1 MHDPRVEKLAD
12 MLVNYSIGIKPGD
25 KAFIEGN
32 HHANPLLAEI
42 YKKVLQAGGYPYLD
56 ISMAGWE
63 EIFYKYAS
71 DDQINYLHEPIKVL
85 YETYD
90 ANFYIQSD
98 ANTSYL
104 SNVDPS
110 RIVLHKQAR
119 HKIRSRFF
127 ERAARGEMRWVYTL
141 YPTEGHAQNAEMS
154 FDEYSDFVFKACMP
168 DLDDP
173 IGYWKK
179 VSTYQQKL
187 INWLKGKKNVHVTG
201 PDTELSLS
209 IEGRPFTNCD
219 CHLNVP
225 DGEIFCGP
233 VENSINGH
241 VRFSYP
247 AIFQGHEVTEV
258 RLWFEDGKVVKAT
271 AGKNEEFLLT
281 TLDTDNGSRH
291 VGEFAIGTN
300 EGITKFT
307 GEILYDEK
315 IGGSFHMA
323 LGDSYP
329 ESGGLNKSAIHWD
342 MICDLRNGGEITVD
356 GITLHKNGK
365 FVLKF

>member
-1 MHDPRVEKLAD
+1 MNDPRVEKLAD

-32 HHANPLLAEI
+32 HLAKPLIAEI
-42 YKKVLQAGGYPYLD
+42 YKKVFQSGGYPYMD

-71 DDQINYLHEPIKVL
+71 DDQIKYIHEPIKIL

-119 HKIRSRFF
+119 HEIRSRFY
-127 ERAARGEMRWVYTL
+127 ERAARGELRWVYTL
-141 YPTEGHAQNAEMS
+141 YPTEGHAQNAGMS
-154 FDEYSDFVFKACMP
+154 IDEYSDFVFKACMP

-173 IGYWKK
+173 VGYWKK
-179 VSTYQQKL
+179 VSAYQQKV
-187 INWLKGKKNVHVTG
+187 ISWLKGKKNVHVTG
-201 PDTELSLS
+201 PDTDLSLS
-209 IEGRPFTNCD
+209 IEGRLFINCD

-233 VENSINGH
+233 VENKINGH
-241 VRFSYP
+241 VYFSYP
-247 AIFQGHEVTEV
+247 AIYLGHEVTGV
-258 RLWFEDGKVVKAT
+258 RLWFEEGKVVKAT
-271 AGKNEEFLLT
+271 ADKNQDYLEAM
-281 TLDTDNGSRH
+281 LDTDEGSRH

-342 MICDLRNGGEITVD
+342 LICDLRNGGEITVD
-356 GITLHKNGK
+356 GVTLHKNGK
-365 FVLKF
+365 FVVDL

>member
-1 MHDPRVEKLAD
+1 M
-12 MLVNYSIGIKPGD
+12 
-25 KAFIEGN
+25 
-32 HHANPLLAEI
+32 
-42 YKKVLQAGGYPYLD
+42 D

-71 DDQINYLHEPIKVL
+71 DDQIRYIHEPMKVL

-98 ANTSYL
+98 PNTSYL
-104 SNVDPS
+104 SNVDSS

-119 HKIRSRFF
+119 HDIRSKFY

-141 YPTEGHAQNAEMS
+141 FPTEGHAQNAGMS
-154 FDEYSDFVFKACMP
+154 FNEYSDFVFKACMP

-173 IGYWKK
+173 VGYWKS
-179 VSTYQQKL
+179 VSAYQQKL
-187 INWLKGKKNVHVTG
+187 IKWLDGKKDVHVTG
-201 PDTELSLS
+201 LETDLTLS
-209 IEGRPFTNCD
+209 IEGRRFTNCD
-219 CHLNVP
+219 CHINVP

-233 VENSINGH
+233 VENRINGH
-241 VRFSYP
+241 VYFSYP
-247 AIFQGHEVTEV
+247 AIYLGHEVTGV
-258 RLWFEDGKVVKAT
+258 RLWFESGKVIKAT
-271 AGKNEEFLLT
+271 ADKNQEYLET
-281 TLDTDNGSRH
+281 MLDTDEGSRF

-300 EGITKFT
+300 EGISKFT
-307 GEILYDEK
+307 GEILFDEK

-342 MICDLRNGGEITVD
+342 MICDLHKGGEISVD
-356 GITLHKNGK
+356 GVTLHKDGR
-365 FVLKF
+365 FVLDF